1 MNELNQVFINGLVS
15 ILVVVIGLAF
25 QELRKYLQAKIN
37 QMKIKEDLK
46 QYELIK
52 KITETVVTAVEQV
65 FKDGQSEDKF
75 KLADTKLTAELNKAG
90 IYLDAESKKVL
101 IESVVNGLNQLKN
114 IEE

>member
-1 MNELNQVFINGLVS
+1 MVELSQVFINGLVS
-15 ILVVVIGLAF
+15 VVVILIGVAF
-25 QELRKYLQAKIN
+25 QELRRFLQVKIS
-37 QMKIKEDLK
+37 QTRAKEDLK

-52 KITETVVTAVEQV
+52 RITETVVTAVEQV

-75 KLADTKLTAELNKAG
+75 NLADMKLTAELNKAG
-90 IYLDAESKKVL
+90 IRLDAESKKVL